1 MKIFAPVKD
10 FNGFRNN
17 VQFVNGVGE
26 TDNPKAIAWFQS
38 HGYKVA
44 ITETPTFTTSVKPTE
59 TVEIDDEPELMGYS
73 EHTPNFDK
81 MTSDEIRTW
90 AKDNGLGSLIK
101 NTRNKDKLLEL
112 ISHRG

>member
-17 VQFVNGVGE
+17 VRFENGVGE

-44 ITETPTFTTSVKPTE
+44 ITETPTVTEAVKPTE
-59 TVEIDDEPELMGYS
+59 TVVVDDEPELMGY
-73 EHTPNFDK
+73 EERTPNFDS
-81 MTSDEIRTW
+81 MTSDELRAW